1 MRDRRA
7 GALVDRCGRD
17 WCMTSGGCI
26 DATYCSDRQRTL
38 FYMIIFYDSSQIIF
52 DEYSVDKFGDKWR
65 IDSICKCFGIV
76 DKWRT
81 KKNSKHLFTITPE
94 TQRYSAL
101 HLSTI
106 PL

>member
-1 MRDRRA
+1 M
-7 GALVDRCGRD
+7 
-17 WCMTSGGCI
+17 
-26 DATYCSDRQRTL
+26 
-38 FYMIIFYDSSQIIF
+38 FYDSSQIIF
-52 DEYSVDKFGDKWR
+52 DECSVDKFGDKWR
-65 IDSICKCFGIV
+65 MDSIYKCFGIV

-81 KKNSKHLFTITPE
+81 KKNSKQVFTITPE